1 MKKVL
6 LLTTFLLGI
15 GYAGAQCAPAD
26 SYSIQGKY
34 TDSSQLQDAELL
46 QSMKERLLQQISSFV
61 DNKTEIET
69 SAENGKYGKKVVR
82 KSRIVS
88 SGFIFNPRV
97 EVCGNMIVMS
107 VDKNLLHSM
116 AAHYMI
122 READPDALALKQIN
136 LNSDQ
141 TNRFKLKEQLED
153 YKAKLDVYTN
163 FLPLVVLS
171 GDQDALDS
179 YESVKVQVG
188 LLDSKVSTFFDDV
201 SEIYN
206 DIKDEDYDTAY
217 EKILQQE
224 SAAKDHRSKLKTV
237 RKLKKQLK
245 ADAKFAY
252 KTKITENKKLHR
264 SKILLYGDASVSAMS
279 DISGWGGHAQ
289 SVLDV
294 GFDYL
299 LSDTATDYS
308 DRNDWL
314 GVGLGA
320 RTYLNNSAGV
330 GLGVDLPTGYVPII
344 FNSDWNEVYGSFMF
358 RVAKINNVGNTFMRF
373 EYGHLLNR
381 FRGKYAVGL
390 TEDKLADFTQ
400 YNDYEQLNIS
410 SAGVKIFLNS
420 TDHSFVPQFYIGYR
434 ILFETQSTK
443 IYNRVTGR
451 ATMHSVN
458 VGARIH
464 LRFATKK
471 LTTNRKKLKNEYNY

>member
-1 MKKVL
+1 MRLIVVIL
-6 LLTTFLLGI
+6 LLVGLKSWGQNCPVPSSTTHYYIEGPSTESSVVLKQRLLKKI
-15 GYAGAQCAPAD
+15 YQKVESSDELTVSSINTKEETNYTKKLSTSYAGFIINP
-26 SYSIQGKY
+26 
-34 TDSSQLQDAELL
+34 T
-46 QSMKERLLQQISSFV
+46 
-61 DNKTEIET
+61 
-69 SAENGKYGKKVVR
+69 VV
-82 KSRIVS
+82 
-88 SGFIFNPRV
+88 
-97 EVCGNMIVMS
+97 ECGDQKVMS
-107 VDKNLLHSM
+107 IEKDLLHSM

-314 GVGLGA
+314 GLGLGA

-330 GLGVDLPTGYVPII
+330 ALGVNLPTGYVPII